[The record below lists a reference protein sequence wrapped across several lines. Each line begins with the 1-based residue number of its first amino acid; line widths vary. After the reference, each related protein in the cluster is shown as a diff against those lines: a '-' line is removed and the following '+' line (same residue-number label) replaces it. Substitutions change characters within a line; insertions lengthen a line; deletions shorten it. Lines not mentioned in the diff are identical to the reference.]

1 MGTCFIG
8 CGEMLNTMG
17 KKCIDVEANGSE
29 QSEDKKM
36 ASLLVC
42 QMEVVD
48 TQSSDEAQKSNSNNI
63 ECCERSNIS
72 FLDFLFEFCTNFIHQ
87 ILVNFLCQNTK
98 FVHFCNTQYH
108 YFFYFKKI
116 KSNLKNMSLALNPLC
131 LAKPTLICQMILTIQ
146 IFQES
151 R

>member
-1 MGTCFIG
+1 MGNCFIG

-17 KKCIDVEANGSE
+17 KKCVDVEANGSE
-29 QSEDKKM
+29 QSGKL
-36 ASLLVC
+36 ASPLGSDSE
-42 QMEVVD
+42 MEVD
-48 TQSSDEAQKSNSNNI
+48 EQSPDETQKSNSNNI

-108 YFFYFKKI
+108 YFFYFKKF
-116 KSNLKNMSLALNPLC
+116 KSNLKNMSLALNPIC

-151 R
+151 K

>member
-1 MGTCFIG
+1 METCFIG

-72 FLDFLFEFCTNFIHQ
+72 FWDFLFEFCTNFIHQ

-108 YFFYFKKI
+108 YFFYFKK
-116 KSNLKNMSLALNPLC
+116 SS
-131 LAKPTLICQMILTIQ
+131 Q
-146 IFQES
+146 IS
-151 R
+151 RT

>member
-29 QSEDKKM
+29 QSGKL
-36 ASLLVC
+36 ASPLGSDSE
-42 QMEVVD
+42 MEVD
-48 TQSSDEAQKSNSNNI
+48 EQSPDETQKSNSNNI

-151 R
+151 K

>member
-17 KKCIDVEANGSE
+17 KKCVDVEANGSE
-29 QSEDKKM
+29 QSEKL
-36 ASLLVC
+36 ASPLGSDSE
-42 QMEVVD
+42 MEVD
-48 TQSSDEAQKSNSNNI
+48 DQSPDETQKSNSNNI

-108 YFFYFKKI
+108 YFFYFKKF
-116 KSNLKNMSLALNPLC
+116 KSNLKNMSLALNPIC

-151 R
+151 K

>member
-17 KKCIDVEANGSE
+17 KKCVDVEANGSE
-29 QSEDKKM
+29 QSEKL
-36 ASLLVC
+36 ASPLGSDSE
-42 QMEVVD
+42 MEVD
-48 TQSSDEAQKSNSNNI
+48 DQSPDETQKSNSNNI

-108 YFFYFKKI
+108 YIFYFKK
-116 KSNLKNMSLALNPLC
+116 SS
-131 LAKPTLICQMILTIQ
+131 Q
-146 IFQES
+146 IS
-151 R
+151 RT